1 MQNAG
6 MAQTL
11 GVRRNPIYALTFGVG
26 AALAEVGGALYA
38 PTMTLIPTMGAIFI
52 VESFVTVVVGGA
64 SVLLGTAGT
73 PKVAVIPHVVR
84 RPTVTQLVTE
94 IAANIRSV
102 EAGGRL
108 LREVDITT
116 GY

>member
-6 MAQTL
+6 MAQAL
-11 GVRRNPIYALTFGVG
+11 GVRRNRIYALTFGVG
-26 AALAEVGGALYA
+26 AALAGLGGALYA
-38 PTMTLIPTMGAIFI
+38 PTMTLIPTMGAIL

-73 PKVAVIPHVVR
+73 PQSCHNTAR
-84 RPTVTQLVTE
+84 GTARPTVAQLVIE

-102 EAGGRL
+102 EAAGRL
-108 LREVDITT
+108 LQ
-116 GY
+116 